1 MNFEKGCGRRL
12 SNSLSVLH
20 VGWRTSVA
28 ENDERIQ
35 VFPIWIFYLNAQTLD
50 WVNDFECFSLAFRNY
65 CVIREI
71 EYVLGKHSSKLDAFA
86 LTFHYLCIRQDV
98 ARQKEL
104 TLRFILFALTF
115 HYLCRR
121 YEN

>member
-1 MNFEKGCGRRL
+1 M
-12 SNSLSVLH
+12 
-20 VGWRTSVA
+20 
-28 ENDERIQ
+28 
-35 VFPIWIFYLNAQTLD
+35 D
-50 WVNDFECFSLAFRNY
+50 WENDFECFSLVFHNY

-86 LTFHYLCIRQDV
+86 LTFRYLCIRQGA

-104 TLRFILFALTF
+104 KLRFILFALTF
-115 HYLCRR
+115 RYLCIRQGAARQKELKLRFILFALTFLYLCRR